1 MFRELRGWLA
11 TALLISSLATAPAPV
26 RAAAADYRFEVVG
39 QPIQAGTQATV
50 TVRLVHV
57 PTNRPVTNAAI
68 FQQRLEMSMQGMAPM
83 TGIVAPAQPDGQ
95 GNYRFSVQTSM
106 DGEWTLTF
114 AARVQG
120 ESEVVRANLRVRS
133 TR

>member
-1 MFRELRGWLA
+1 MIRELRGWLA
-11 TALLISSLATAPAPV
+11 AALLMSSIAAAPALV
-26 RAAAADYRFEVVG
+26 QAAAADYRFEVVG
-39 QPIQAGTQATV
+39 QPIQAGAQATV

-57 PTNRPVTNAAI
+57 PTNRPVTDAVI

-83 TGIVAPAQPDGQ
+83 AGIVAPAQPDGQ

>member
-11 TALLISSLATAPAPV
+11 AASLVASIVTAPAHV
-26 RAAAADYRFEVVG
+26 KAAAADYRFELVG
-39 QPIQAGTQATV
+39 QPIQTGERASV
-50 TVRLVHV
+50 TVRLVHI
-57 PTNRPVTNAAI
+57 PTNRPVTNAVL
-68 FQQRLEMSMQGMAPM
+68 FQQRLEMPMQGMAPM
-83 TGIVAPAQPDGQ
+83 NGIVAPAQPDGQ

-120 ESEVVRANLRVRS
+120 EAEVVRATLRVRS
-133 TR
+133 AR